1 MPECLE
7 MMPAVASSQ
16 PILTLAGKHS
26 GHSSE
31 LEGLGAPAV
40 TRNKC
45 VAANSLFLLV
55 FSLNGSPRPEPGTE
69 GRLGEPC
76 LLGPFHEAPSLF

>member
-1 MPECLE
+1 MLRDDASCGLE
-7 MMPAVASSQ
+7 STN
-16 PILTLAGKHS
+16 INTGRKHS

-31 LEGLGAPAV
+31 LEDLGAPAV
-40 TRNKC
+40 ARNKC

-76 LLGPFHEAPSLF
+76 LLGPFRAAPSLF